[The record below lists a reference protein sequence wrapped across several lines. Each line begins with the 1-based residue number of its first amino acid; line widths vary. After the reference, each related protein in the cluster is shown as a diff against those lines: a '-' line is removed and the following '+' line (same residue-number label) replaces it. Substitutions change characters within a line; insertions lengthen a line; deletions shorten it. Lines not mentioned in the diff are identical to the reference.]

1 MPALDTR
8 AAPSNGHTSSNHASQ
23 RPVPP
28 QLDPADCP
36 LLRESGLV
44 ERYNAVRNLLEQAA
58 GELPRFA
65 QREAVLEAREEL
77 AKLAGKLAKQRFF
90 IGFIGPSQ
98 VGKSATVCNL
108 LAVDEE
114 NAPTPQGSGGPTT
127 SVPTRTVP
135 IPPAEGATNTVT
147 LHYFSKVEFLERI
160 RDICDLV
167 KVRFDEDLPQIRE
180 AATAKQAQDP
190 HFKAADIEVLLKLLD
205 AAIAHPGILSQDGR
219 VEKGI
224 WKDRRQYAT
233 HQSQTSQYTLLRE
246 VSMQFVTDAVSPE
259 IEMIDLPG
267 IDVDKGSDA
276 RLTLAFIRDLDG
288 AFMFQSG
295 HQVKSASVAELTEKM
310 RECHGRTVSERIW
323 MVVTRCDALN
333 ELQTHGP
340 KDLANQ
346 PTMFCH
352 LTELMDQQ
360 GIAGHNVHFI
370 GNEYHRERLKLGL
383 DESDPTPP
391 SLTGRYPAVLQFGD
405 DGRPVV
411 PARCGNNSG
420 QVPPWEQF
428 VINGGIPSLRETM
441 QTRVAESVRLQTS
454 LEIKTRLE
462 GVIDRLMAALLAAEQ
477 QSGMTLDEMMRA
489 ARWSG
494 ELDTLAEA
502 IGHEPRYSQH
512 AAEAITETLGSVI
525 DGFGDPTRGGLKEN
539 HRNLSGMLTKAGFDV
554 AASQTQAVS
563 GLVRSELE
571 QRSQDRPPPTAAGL
585 PSPLEHWAEADSK
598 FLQLGKTTDERD
610 FRGPIFDGIRND
622 PSPVAE
628 GGQQPGADD
637 YLAVMRAKIGRVAR
651 VFTSR
656 LVREI
661 QEHLHRLQQRYRA
674 VGSEIDRL
682 DTQERDRYARYRS
695 DLARLRN

>member
-1 MPALDTR
+1 MASLDTPVAR
-8 AAPSNGHTSSNHASQ
+8 SNGHPSTGHAS
-23 RPVPP
+23 RSPIPP
-28 QLDPADCP
+28 RLDPADCP
-36 LLRESGLV
+36 LLRQSGLV
-44 ERYNAVRNLLEQAA
+44 ERFNAVRNLLEEATS
-58 GELPRFA
+58 ELPRFA
-65 QREAVLEAREEL
+65 QRAAVLEACDEL
-77 AKLAGKLAKQRFF
+77 AKLAHKLAKRRFF

-135 IPPAEGATNTVT
+135 IPPAEGAANTVT
-147 LHYFSKVEFLERI
+147 LHYFSKAEFLERV

-167 KVRFDEDLPQIRE
+167 KIRFDEDLSQIRE
-180 AATAKQAQDP
+180 AATAKQVEDP
-190 HFKAADIEVLLKLLD
+190 HFKAADITVLLKLLE
-205 AAIAHPGILSQDGR
+205 AGIAHPGILAQDGR
-219 VEKGI
+219 VEQGI

-310 RECHGRTVSERIW
+310 RACHGRTVSERIW

-333 ELQTHGP
+333 ELQTRGP
-340 KDLANQ
+340 RDLENQ

-383 DESDPTPP
+383 DETDPTPP
-391 SLTGRYPAVLQFGD
+391 SLLARYPAVLRFGA
-405 DGRPVV
+405 DGRPLV
-411 PARCGNNSG
+411 PDRCGRNLG

-428 VINGGIPSLRETM
+428 VINGGVPSLRETM
-441 QTRVAESVRLQTS
+441 QTRVAESVRTQTS
-454 LEIKTRLE
+454 LEIRTRLV
-462 GVIDRLMAALLAAEQ
+462 GVIDRLVAALLAAEQ
-477 QSGMTLDEMMRA
+477 QSGMTMDEMMRA

-494 ELDTLAEA
+494 ELDTLAEE
-502 IGHEPRYSQH
+502 IRREPRFSQD
-512 AAEAITETLGSVI
+512 AATAITETLGSVI
-525 DGFGDPTRGGLKEN
+525 DGFGDPSRGGLKEN
-539 HRNLSGMLTKAGFDV
+539 HGHLSGLLTKAGFEV
-554 AASQTQAVS
+554 AADQTTAVA
-563 GLVRSELE
+563 GLVRGELE
-571 QRSQDRPPPTAAGL
+571 RRSRDRPPPTAAGL
-585 PSPLEHWAEADSK
+585 PSPLEHWAEVDGS
-598 FLQLGKTTDERD
+598 FLQLGKTIDGRD

-622 PSPVAE
+622 PSPVPE
-628 GGQQPGADD
+628 GGQQPGSED

-682 DTQERDRYARYRS
+682 DAQERDRYAKFRA
-695 DLARLRN
+695 DLERLRN